1 MRKTYGSVVAVER
14 VGTELVITLKVIRGE
29 KQTFTTIPQA
39 GIIVPKDGLRHVT
52 IREQGGTN
60 RVLRRLNPPR

>member
-1 MRKTYGSVVAVER
+1 MHIGLGAA
-14 VGTELVITLKVIRGE
+14 KVIDSLEVRWPSGE